1 MLALL
6 IVVVI
11 CAVGAPKLWRVM
23 VEPPEEQALAGFF
36 GEPER
41 ERVIARR
48 CARVTEAAEACI
60 RLGTFV
66 ADLDGVA
73 WNGTPLRITPS
84 SARGWAEWT
93 FADGRSCRVRH
104 GRRSPRKLRRVIV
117 AGAAET
123 PTGLAVAAYGAR
135 AGHPPVVL
143 DVRDVAP

>member
-6 IVVVI
+6 LVVVV
-11 CAVGAPKLWRVM
+11 CAIGAPKLWRAM
-23 VEPPEEQALAGFF
+23 VEPPEDQALAGFF

-60 RLGTFV
+60 RLSAFTD
-66 ADLDGVA
+66 DLGRVA
-73 WNGTPLRITPS
+73 WNGTPLHIAPS
-84 SARGWAEWT
+84 SSPGWAEWT

-104 GRRSPRKLRRVIV
+104 GRRSPRHLRRVIV

-123 PTGLAVAAYGAR
+123 STGIAVTAYGAG

-143 DVRDVAP
+143 DVRDVAL